1 MSCPLECF
9 AGQRLSS
16 ITNLPSGLIAYKTNV
31 LMTGKIV
38 IMPGRCIFKYMVTD
52 TEHIFQQI
60 NELDAMIEVIN
71 QRILELTEKVKERY
85 RVSSSTMAVN
95 QNYLLSGIQRSP
107 SPKNYI
113 ITSRGIEVVGEQEI
127 TPVSVF
133 LDGVIQFAN
142 EPNRKIVVLKELIKH
157 LQKMNDMAPNNP

>member
-1 MSCPLECF
+1 M
-9 AGQRLSS
+9 A
-16 ITNLPSGLIAYKTNV
+16 
-31 LMTGKIV
+31 GKIV
-38 IMPGRCIFKYMVTD
+38 IMHGRCIFKYMVTD
-52 TEHIFQQI
+52 TELIFQQI

-85 RVSSSTMAVN
+85 LMSSSTMAVN

-113 ITSRGIEVVGEQEI
+113 ITTKGIEVVGEQEI

-133 LDGVIQFAN
+133 LDGVIQFAM
-142 EPNRKIVVLKELIKH
+142 EPNRKIEVLKELIKH

>member
-1 MSCPLECF
+1 
-9 AGQRLSS
+9 
-16 ITNLPSGLIAYKTNV
+16 
-31 LMTGKIV
+31 
-38 IMPGRCIFKYMVTD
+38 MVTD
-52 TEHIFQQI
+52 TERIFQQI

-85 RVSSSTMAVN
+85 LVSSSTMAVN

-107 SPKNYI
+107 NPKNYI
-113 ITSRGIEVVGEQEI
+113 ITTKGIEVVGEQEI

-133 LDGVIQFAN
+133 LDGVIQFAT
-142 EPNRKIVVLKELIKH
+142 EPNRKIEVLKELIKH

>member
-1 MSCPLECF
+1 M
-9 AGQRLSS
+9 A
-16 ITNLPSGLIAYKTNV
+16 
-31 LMTGKIV
+31 GKIV
-38 IMPGRCIFKYMVTD
+38 IMHGRCIFKYMVTD
-52 TEHIFQQI
+52 TERIFQQI

-85 RVSSSTMAVN
+85 LVSSSTMAVN

-113 ITSRGIEVVGEQEI
+113 ITIKGIEVVGEQEI

-133 LDGVIQFAN
+133 LDGVIQFAT
-142 EPNRKIVVLKELIKH
+142 EPNRKIEVLKELIKH

>member
-1 MSCPLECF
+1 MH
-9 AGQRLSS
+9 
-16 ITNLPSGLIAYKTNV
+16 
-31 LMTGKIV
+31 
-38 IMPGRCIFKYMVTD
+38 GRCIFKYMVTD
-52 TEHIFQQI
+52 TELIFQQI

-85 RVSSSTMAVN
+85 LMSSSTMAVN

-113 ITSRGIEVVGEQEI
+113 ITTKGIEVVGEQEI

-133 LDGVIQFAN
+133 LDGVIQFAM
-142 EPNRKIVVLKELIKH
+142 EPNRKIEVLKELIKH